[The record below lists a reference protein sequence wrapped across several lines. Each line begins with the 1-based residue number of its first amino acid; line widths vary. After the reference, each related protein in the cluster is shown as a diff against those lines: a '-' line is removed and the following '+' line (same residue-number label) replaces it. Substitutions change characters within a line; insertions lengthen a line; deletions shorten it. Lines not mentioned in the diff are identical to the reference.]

1 MKYNNPI
8 YRSDQPYRNIAVYQY
23 LRERAGKRGYCWP
36 SVATIA
42 EDIGMSKR
50 TDILSG
56 GTNCEKIIS
65 VKKYS
70 KTSIDGLEKEG
81 IYPDRKPVPGKWWKN
96 I

>member
-42 EDIGMSKR
+42 EDIGMSKS
-50 TDILSG
+50 T
-56 GTNCEKIIS
+56 
-65 VKKYS
+65 VKRALMDLKKKLNNTKQPHNK
-70 KTSIDGLEKEG
+70 KTK
-81 IYPDRKPVPGKWWKN
+81 
-96 I
+96 

>member
-42 EDIGMSKR
+42 EDIGMSKS
-50 TDILSG
+50 T
-56 GTNCEKIIS
+56 
-65 VKKYS
+65 VKRALMDLKKKGFIQIENRYRVKCG
-70 KTSIDGLEKEG
+70 KTSTLFHIL
-81 IYPDRKPVPGKWWKN
+81 
-96 I
+96 

>member
-42 EDIGMSKR
+42 EDIGMSKSTVKR
-50 TDILSG
+50 ALMDLKKKGFIQIENRYQENG
-56 GTNCEKIIS
+56 G
-65 VKKYS
+65 
-70 KTSIDGLEKEG
+70 KTSNLYHIL
-81 IYPDRKPVPGKWWKN
+81 
-96 I
+96 

>member
-42 EDIGMSKR
+42 EDIGMSKSTVKR
-50 TDILSG
+50 ALMDLKKKGFIQIEKRYRENG
-56 GTNCEKIIS
+56 G
-65 VKKYS
+65 
-70 KTSIDGLEKEG
+70 KTSNLYHIL
-81 IYPDRKPVPGKWWKN
+81 
-96 I
+96 

>member
-42 EDIGMSKR
+42 EDIGMSKSTVKR
-50 TDILSG
+50 ALMDLKKKGFIQIENRYPENG
-56 GTNCEKIIS
+56 G
-65 VKKYS
+65 
-70 KTSIDGLEKEG
+70 KTSNLYHIL
-81 IYPDRKPVPGKWWKN
+81 
-96 I
+96 

>member
-42 EDIGMSKR
+42 EDIGMSKSTVKR
-50 TDILSG
+50 ALMDLKKKGFIQIENRYRENG
-56 GTNCEKIIS
+56 G
-65 VKKYS
+65 
-70 KTSIDGLEKEG
+70 KTSNLYHIF
-81 IYPDRKPVPGKWWKN
+81 
-96 I
+96 